1 MESLKAASKTAGS
14 STQSYVNVE
23 VIRDGV
29 VVLKNGALRS
39 VILVSSL
46 NFDLKSSQEQDAI
59 IAQYQSFLNSLDFP
73 VQIVVSSKR
82 FNITPYIESI
92 KSQMS
97 VEQSNLLRFQ
107 SNEYQDFIVN
117 LSEVANIMS
126 KTFYIVVPFAPSED
140 AANGIVGSL
149 KGMFKQKA
157 SAVLRD
163 DLFQTYR
170 SQLMQRVDHVMASI
184 DGTGVHTAPLNTEEL
199 IELLYNSY
207 NPTLF
212 TALSLKNTEALELV
226 EEKL

>member
-1 MESLKAASKTAGS
+1 MESLKGASKIGGA
-14 STQSYVNVE
+14 STQSYIDVE

-29 VVLKNGALRS
+29 IVLKSGALRS

-59 IAQYQSFLNSLDFP
+59 ISQYQSFLNSLDFP
-73 VQIVVSSKR
+73 LQIAVNSKR
-82 FNITPYIESI
+82 FNITPYLESI

-97 VEQSNLLRFQ
+97 VEQSELLRFQ
-107 SNEYQDFIVN
+107 SSEYQDFIAN

-140 AANGIVGSL
+140 SANGVIGSL

-170 SQLMQRVDHVMASI
+170 SQLMQRVDHVMSSI

-212 TALSLKNTEALELV
+212 TALSLKDTDALELIR
-226 EEKL
+226 E

>member
-1 MESLKAASKTAGS
+1 MESLKTASKIGGA
-14 STQSYVNVE
+14 STQSYVDVE

-29 VVLKNGALRS
+29 IVLKNGALRG

-59 IAQYQSFLNSLDFP
+59 ISQYQSFLNSLDFP

-82 FNITPYIESI
+82 FNITPYLESI
-92 KSQMS
+92 KSQMNI
-97 VEQSNLLRFQ
+97 EQSELLRFQ
-107 SNEYQDFIVN
+107 STEYQDFIVN

-140 AANGIVGSL
+140 NANGVIGSL
-149 KGMFKQKA
+149 KGLFKQKA
-157 SAVLRD
+157 TAVLRD

-170 SQLMQRVDHVMASI
+170 SQLMQRMDHVMASI
-184 DGTGVHTAPLNTEEL
+184 NGTGVHTAPLNTEEL
-199 IELLYNSY
+199 IELMYNSY

-212 TALSLKNTEALELV
+212 TALSLRNTSSLEIL
-226 EEKL
+226 E